1 MSTQAQTKPK
11 WSYLANVRDL
21 HPSTAAQG
29 PWLAKSPSK
38 VNHGMPK
45 DTFRKWCADPTTQHV
60 FYMPVIGLTPGVR
73 VSQDNPV
80 HEMWAL
86 VGDYDCDSL
95 VPMTDQEVLDAMKNR
110 LGGKGIQ
117 PTHMSRT
124 FSNKVRL
131 VWEFE
136 EPIPGDVVEVLHKCV
151 EMVTKETKAHAIL
164 PGFDETSKNPGQ
176 AFELGHSWQA
186 TGHPAIP
193 AATIKG
199 IYFKATQAV
208 TMRPETLI
216 TIPIEVVAEEVGRR
230 WPGVWPG
237 DFTVGAKGPL
247 FWLNDGN
254 PSIGAWVAEGGIWS
268 HSDRDHGWKS
278 WGQLLGQAFV
288 KQYEDKQIENVLDNF
303 AYDGNRYWIKT
314 PSGAWHDHPKE
325 NMVPRLKKLG
335 FGENKPKGRSIS
347 ALEETLIAI
356 QDMRRVAGASTFLY
370 WPSGLVEF
378 QGKKFLNT
386 SMRKPL
392 DAAPGPADPQRDFPF
407 LWSYLS
413 NFLDDDPEYPRPA
426 FDYLLSWMKRAW
438 ESASAGDPQN
448 GHMIVLAGDTN
459 TGKTLFSK
467 HVMGGIMGG
476 SEDASSFVLGQTQFN
491 RELIDSGVWRI
502 DDASP
507 PKSEA
512 DHARFTD
519 NLKKLVAN
527 GDCIAQAK
535 YRDQVTVSWKGRII
549 LTCNMDA
556 ASQGILPNLGLT
568 TLDKMLLF
576 KVRSRDE
583 GFFPANVESIIRDE
597 LPAFLGWLIQW
608 VEPREVRASSTRFGV
623 AHYHHHELVSTV
635 RGMSAE
641 QNLADLIELW
651 AEERRSMEPAVKEWR
666 GNPTRLQAS
675 MKSSMMVGPIT
686 PSSAIAMG
694 RYLKKLR
701 ENQYWRLSWNNAQN
715 VNEYTINLSE
725 LHFGSG

>member
-1 MSTQAQTKPK
+1 MSTFPQTAPR
-11 WSYLANVRDL
+11 WSYLANVRDP
-21 HPSTAAQG
+21 HPSTSPHG
-29 PWLAKSPSK
+29 PWLAKSPSTIPAGISK
-38 VNHGMPK
+38 EK
-45 DTFRKWCADPTTQHV
+45 FRKWCGDPSTTHV
-60 FYMPVIGLTPGVR
+60 FYMPVIGLTPGAR

-95 VPMTDQEVLDAMKNR
+95 VPMSEQEILDTMKRR
-110 LGGKGIQ
+110 LNGKGIM

-124 FSNKVRL
+124 FSNKIRL

-136 EPIPGDVVEVLHKCV
+136 APLPGDVSDVLHKCV
-151 EMVTKETKAHAIL
+151 EAIVKETKAHAIL
-164 PGFDETSKNPGQ
+164 PGFDDTSKFPGQ
-176 AFELGHSWQA
+176 AFELGHSWKPL
-186 TGHPAIP
+186 GHPMLTSSMVA
-193 AATIKG
+193 G
-199 IYFKATQAV
+199 VYFKSTQAV
-208 TMRPETLI
+208 TMSPDTLVQV
-216 TIPIEVVAEEVGRR
+216 PIEVVAAEVERR

-254 PSIGAWVAEGGIWS
+254 PSIGAWVAENGIWS
-268 HSDRDHGWKS
+268 HSDRDHGWHS
-278 WGQLLGQAFV
+278 WSKLLGAAFV
-288 KQYEDKQIENVLDNF
+288 KQYEDRQIENVLDNF

-314 PSGAWHDHPKE
+314 PTGMWHDHPKE
-325 NMVPRLKKLG
+325 NMVPRLKKMG
-335 FGENKPKGRSIS
+335 FGESKVKGKAIT
-347 ALEETLIAI
+347 ALDETLIAI
-356 QDMRRVAGASTFLY
+356 QDMRRVSGASTFLY
-370 WPSGLVEF
+370 WPTGLIEF
-378 QGKKFLNT
+378 QGKRYLNT
-386 SMRKPL
+386 STRRPM
-392 DAAPGPADPQRDFPF
+392 AAAAAAAAFPF
-407 LWSYLS
+407 LWDYLS
-413 NFLDDDPEYPRPA
+413 NFLEDDPEYPNPA
-426 FDYLLSWMKRAW
+426 LDYMLAWMKRAW
-438 ESASAGDPQN
+438 ESATVGDPLS

-507 PKSEA
+507 PKSEV

-519 NLKKLVAN
+519 ILKKLVAN
-527 GDCIAQAK
+527 GECIAQAK
-535 YRDQVTVSWKGRII
+535 YRDQVTVSWRGRII

-556 ASQGILPNLGLT
+556 ASQGILPNLGVT

-576 KVRSRDE
+576 KVRERDP
-583 GFFPANVESIIRDE
+583 GFFPANVEEVIREE
-597 LPAFLGWLIQW
+597 LPHFLAWLGQW
-608 VEPREVRASSTRFGV
+608 VVPQGVQASSTRFGV

-651 AEERRSMEPAVKEWR
+651 IEEMRTMNPEIKEWR
-666 GNPTRLQAS
+666 GNPTKLQVS
-675 MKSSMMVGPIT
+675 MKSSVQVGPVT

-701 ENQYWRLSWNNAQN
+701 ENQYWRLSWNNTDN
-715 VNEYTINLSE
+715 RNEYVIAM
-725 LHFGSG
+725 GK